1 MVVTIVVQYF
11 VVESSSFIN
20 AFSKLNDEV
29 IGKLIEQEEEN
40 RDIARKVRKKLLS
53 KLRCSVEVEGGTME
67 VHDYAIIDVCCGY
80 LRNVS
85 IF

>member
-1 MVVTIVVQYF
+1 MSATTIVQYF

-29 IGKLIEQEEEN
+29 IGKLIEQEEES

-53 KLRCSVEVEGGTME
+53 KLRCSVDVEGGTLE
-67 VHDYAIIDVCCGY
+67 VCDT
-80 LRNVS
+80 
-85 IF
+85 